1 MTALAART
9 RLLPTDDAPELLAFA
24 GEDGWVFERDGVGLA
39 TRGIAARVPAR
50 DVDAYLASIDVD
62 DEVGLPG
69 CGAIATTALPFDP
82 DAAARAD
89 AIVPAVVLGR
99 AADGTAWLTTIGAG
113 DVAVAVAGGDVAR
126 DHRSAARAPDAFTLT
141 PTVSHADW
149 CEIVA
154 KAVGRIADGAF
165 SKVVLAREVVVE
177 ASSDIVVS
185 QVLSRLQAL
194 YPSCTVFSA
203 DGFVGAS
210 PELLVSRYGDVV
222 TSHPLA
228 GTIAHSGDV
237 DADRRASDRLL
248 SSAKDREEHA
258 LVVSFV
264 ADTLRPYCASLDV
277 PDAPS
282 IVAMRNVAH
291 LGTLVRGRL
300 GDDPAPSALALALAL
315 HPTPAVAG
323 TPTDD
328 AVAYLKSVEGF
339 DRGRYAGAVG
349 WVDGRGDGAFV
360 VGIRCA
366 EIGGRRAR
374 LFAGV
379 GVVEGSDPDDEL
391 AETQLKLQ
399 ALLAA
404 VVRP

>member
-1 MTALAART
+1 MTPLAART
-9 RLLPTDDAPELLAFA
+9 RSLPSDAAPDLLAFA

-39 TRGIAARVPAR
+39 MRGVAARVAVR
-50 DVDAYLASIDVD
+50 DVGASLASIAVD

-69 CGAIATTALPFDP
+69 TGAIAATALPFDP
-82 DAAARAD
+82 DAATVAD
-89 AIVPAVVLGR
+89 AVIPAVVLGR
-99 AADGTAWLTTIGAG
+99 TADGTSWVTTIGAREV
-113 DVAVAVAGGDVAR
+113 DLDAGEVLV

-149 CEIVA
+149 CEIIA
-154 KAVGRIADGAF
+154 KAVARIADGAF

-185 QVLSRLQAL
+185 QVLARLQVL

-210 PELLVSRYGDVV
+210 PELLVSRYGDTV

-228 GTIAHSGDV
+228 GTIAHSGDA
-237 DADRRASDRLL
+237 DADRRASERLL
-248 SSAKDREEHA
+248 ASAKDREEHG

-264 ADTLRPYCASLDV
+264 ADVLRPFCDSLDV

-300 GDDPAPSALALALAL
+300 RDDPAPSALSLALAL

-323 TPTDD
+323 TPTHD

-366 EIGGRRAR
+366 EIAGRLAR

>member
-1 MTALAART
+1 MVART
-9 RLLPTDDAPELLAFA
+9 RLLAAGDAPELLAFA

-39 TRGIAARVPAR
+39 MRGVAARVPVVGVA
-50 DVDAYLASIDVD
+50 ACLASIDVD

-69 CGAIATTALPFDP
+69 CGAIAATALPFDP
-82 DAAARAD
+82 AAASAAD
-89 AIVPAVVLGR
+89 AVVPSHVLGR
-99 AADGTAWLTTIGAG
+99 TADGTAWLTVIGDRAAG
-113 DVAVAVAGGDVAR
+113 VDDLDVLG
-126 DHRSAARAPDAFTLT
+126 DHRSATRAPDAFTLT

-149 CEIVA
+149 CEVVA

-185 QVLSRLQAL
+185 QVLSRLHAL

-210 PELLVSRYGDVV
+210 PELLVSRYGSVV

-237 DADRRASDRLL
+237 DADRRASERLL

-264 ADTLRPYCASLDV
+264 ADVLGPFCASLDV
-277 PDAPS
+277 PDTPS

-300 GDDPAPSALALALAL
+300 AGDPAPSALDLALAL

-328 AVAYLKSVEGF
+328 AVAYLRSVEGF

-366 EIGGRRAR
+366 EIAGRRAR

>member
-1 MTALAART
+1 
-9 RLLPTDDAPELLAFA
+9 
-24 GEDGWVFERDGVGLA
+24 VFERDGVGLA
-39 TRGIAARVPAR
+39 MRGVAARVAVR
-50 DVDAYLASIDVD
+50 DVGACLASIAVD

-69 CGAIATTALPFDP
+69 TGAIAATALPFDP
-82 DAAARAD
+82 DAATVAD
-89 AIVPAVVLGR
+89 AVIPAVVLGR
-99 AADGTAWLTTIGAG
+99 TADETSWVTTIRAREVDLDAG
-113 DVAVAVAGGDVAR
+113 EVLV

-149 CEIVA
+149 CEIIA
-154 KAVGRIADGAF
+154 KAVARIADGAF

-185 QVLSRLQAL
+185 QVLARLQVL

-210 PELLVSRYGDVV
+210 PELLVSRYGDTV

-228 GTIAHSGDV
+228 GTIAHSGDA
-237 DADRRASDRLL
+237 DADRRASERLL
-248 SSAKDREEHA
+248 ASAKDREEHG

-264 ADTLRPYCASLDV
+264 ADVLRPFCDSLDV

-300 GDDPAPSALALALAL
+300 RDDPAPSALSLALAL

-323 TPTDD
+323 TPTHD

-366 EIGGRRAR
+366 EIAGRLAR

>member
-1 MTALAART
+1 VTPLAART
-9 RLLPTDDAPELLAFA
+9 RSLPSDAAPDLLAFA

-39 TRGIAARVPAR
+39 MRGVAARVAVR
-50 DVDAYLASIDVD
+50 DVGACLASIAVD

-69 CGAIATTALPFDP
+69 TGAIAATALPFDP
-82 DAAARAD
+82 DAATVAD
-89 AIVPAVVLGR
+89 AVIPAVVLGR
-99 AADGTAWLTTIGAG
+99 TADETSWVTTIRAREVDLDAG
-113 DVAVAVAGGDVAR
+113 EVLV

-149 CEIVA
+149 CEIIA
-154 KAVGRIADGAF
+154 KAVARIADGAF

-185 QVLSRLQAL
+185 QVLARLQVL

-210 PELLVSRYGDVV
+210 PELLVSRYGDTV

-228 GTIAHSGDV
+228 GTIAHSGDA
-237 DADRRASDRLL
+237 DADRRASERLL
-248 SSAKDREEHA
+248 ASAKDREEHG

-264 ADTLRPYCASLDV
+264 ADVLRPFCDSLDV

-300 GDDPAPSALALALAL
+300 RDDPAPSALSLALAL

-323 TPTDD
+323 TPTHE

-366 EIGGRRAR
+366 EIAGRLAR

>member
-1 MTALAART
+1 VTPLAART
-9 RLLPTDDAPELLAFA
+9 RSLPSDAAPDLLAFA

-39 TRGIAARVPAR
+39 MRGVAARVAVR
-50 DVDAYLASIDVD
+50 DVGACLASIAVD

-69 CGAIATTALPFDP
+69 TGAIAATALPFDP
-82 DAAARAD
+82 DAATVAD
-89 AIVPAVVLGR
+89 AVIPAVVLGR
-99 AADGTAWLTTIGAG
+99 TADETSWVTTIRAREVDLDAG
-113 DVAVAVAGGDVAR
+113 EVLV

-149 CEIVA
+149 CEIIA
-154 KAVGRIADGAF
+154 KAVARIADGAF

-185 QVLSRLQAL
+185 QVLARLQVL

-210 PELLVSRYGDVV
+210 PELLVSRYGDTV

-228 GTIAHSGDV
+228 GTIAHSGDA
-237 DADRRASDRLL
+237 DADRRASERLL
-248 SSAKDREEHA
+248 ASAKDREEHG

-264 ADTLRPYCASLDV
+264 ADVLRPFCDSLDV

-300 GDDPAPSALALALAL
+300 RDDPAPSALSLALAL

-323 TPTDD
+323 TPTHD

-366 EIGGRRAR
+366 EIAGRLAR

>member
-1 MTALAART
+1 VREAR
-9 RLLPTDDAPELLAFA
+9 EQ
-24 GEDGWVFERDGVGLA
+24 V
-39 TRGIAARVPAR
+39 
-50 DVDAYLASIDVD
+50 VDDVD

-69 CGAIATTALPFDP
+69 CGAIAATALPFDP
-82 DAAARAD
+82 AAASAAD
-89 AIVPAVVLGR
+89 AGVPSHVLGR
-99 AADGTAWLTTIGAG
+99 TADGTAWLTVIGDRAAG
-113 DVAVAVAGGDVAR
+113 VDDLDVLG
-126 DHRSAARAPDAFTLT
+126 DHRSATRAPDAFTLT

-149 CEIVA
+149 CEVVA

-185 QVLSRLQAL
+185 QVLSRLHAL

-210 PELLVSRYGDVV
+210 PELLVSRYGSVV

-237 DADRRASDRLL
+237 DADRRASERLL

-264 ADTLRPYCASLDV
+264 ADVLGPFCASLDV
-277 PDAPS
+277 PDTPS

-300 GDDPAPSALALALAL
+300 AGDPAPSALDLALAL

-328 AVAYLKSVEGF
+328 AVAYLRSVEGF
-339 DRGRYAGAVG
+339 DRGRYAGADG

-366 EIGGRRAR
+366 EIAGRRAR

>member
-1 MTALAART
+1 
-9 RLLPTDDAPELLAFA
+9 
-24 GEDGWVFERDGVGLA
+24 VFERDGVGLA
-39 TRGIAARVPAR
+39 MRGVAARVAVR
-50 DVDAYLASIDVD
+50 DVGACLASIAVD

-69 CGAIATTALPFDP
+69 TGAIAATALPFDP
-82 DAAARAD
+82 DAATVAD
-89 AIVPAVVLGR
+89 AVIPAVVLGR
-99 AADGTAWLTTIGAG
+99 TADETSWVTTIRAREVDLDAG
-113 DVAVAVAGGDVAR
+113 EVLV
-126 DHRSAARAPDAFTLT
+126 DHRSAARAPDAVTMT

-149 CEIVA
+149 CEIIA
-154 KAVGRIADGAF
+154 KAVARIADGAF

-185 QVLSRLQAL
+185 QVLARLQVL

-210 PELLVSRYGDVV
+210 PELLVSRYGDTV

-228 GTIAHSGDV
+228 GTIAHSGDA
-237 DADRRASDRLL
+237 DADRRASERLL
-248 SSAKDREEHA
+248 ASAKDREEHG

-264 ADTLRPYCASLDV
+264 ADVLRPFCDSLDV

-300 GDDPAPSALALALAL
+300 RDDPAPSALSLALAL

-323 TPTDD
+323 TPTHD

-366 EIGGRRAR
+366 EIAGRLAR

>member
-1 MTALAART
+1 MVART
-9 RLLPTDDAPELLAFA
+9 RLLAAGDAPELLAFA

-39 TRGIAARVPAR
+39 MRGVAARVPVGGVA
-50 DVDAYLASIDVD
+50 ACLASIDVD

-69 CGAIATTALPFDP
+69 CGAIAATALPFDP
-82 DAAARAD
+82 AAASAAD
-89 AIVPAVVLGR
+89 AVVPSHVLGR
-99 AADGTAWLTTIGAG
+99 TADGTAWLTVIGDRAAG
-113 DVAVAVAGGDVAR
+113 VDDLDVLG
-126 DHRSAARAPDAFTLT
+126 DHRSATRAPDAFTLT

-149 CEIVA
+149 CEVVA

-185 QVLSRLQAL
+185 QVLSRLHAL

-210 PELLVSRYGDVV
+210 PELLVSRYGSVV

-237 DADRRASDRLL
+237 DADRRASERLL

-264 ADTLRPYCASLDV
+264 ADVLGPFCASLDV
-277 PDAPS
+277 PDTPS

-300 GDDPAPSALALALAL
+300 AGDPAPSALDLALAL

-328 AVAYLKSVEGF
+328 AVAYLRSVEGF

-366 EIGGRRAR
+366 EIAGRRAR

-404 VVRP
+404 DVRP

>member
-1 MTALAART
+1 VTALAART
-9 RLLPTDDAPELLAFA
+9 RLLSTGEAPELLAFA

-39 TRGIAARVPAR
+39 MRGVARRVPVR
-50 DVDAYLASIDVD
+50 DVAAFLSSIDVD

-69 CGAIATTALPFDP
+69 CGALAATALPFDP
-82 DAAARAD
+82 SAAPAAD
-89 AIVPAVVLGR
+89 AVVPSYVLGR
-99 AADGTAWLTTIGAG
+99 AADGTAWLTTIGDGAV
-113 DVAVAVAGGDVAR
+113 DVDLDVVR
-126 DHRSAARAPDAFTLT
+126 DHRLAARAPDAFTLT

-237 DADRRASDRLL
+237 DADRRASQRLL
-248 SSAKDREEHA
+248 ASAKDREEHA

-264 ADTLRPYCASLDV
+264 ADVLGPFCASLDV

-291 LGTLVRGRL
+291 LGTLVQGRL
-300 GDDPAPSALALALAL
+300 RGEPAPSALELALAL

-328 AVAYLKSVEGF
+328 AVAYLRSVEGF

-366 EIGGRRAR
+366 EIAGRLAR

>member
-1 MTALAART
+1 MTPLAART
-9 RLLPTDDAPELLAFA
+9 RSLPSDAAPDLLAFA

-39 TRGIAARVPAR
+39 MRGVAARVAVR
-50 DVDAYLASIDVD
+50 DVGACLASIAVD

-69 CGAIATTALPFDP
+69 CGAIAATALPFDP
-82 DAAARAD
+82 DAAAVAD
-89 AIVPAVVLGR
+89 AVIPAVVLGR
-99 AADGTAWLTTIGAG
+99 TADGTSWVTTIGAREV
-113 DVAVAVAGGDVAR
+113 DLDAGEVLV

-149 CEIVA
+149 CEIIA
-154 KAVGRIADGAF
+154 KAVARIADGAF

-185 QVLSRLQAL
+185 QVLARLQVL

-210 PELLVSRYGDVV
+210 PELLVSRYGDTV

-228 GTIAHSGDV
+228 GTIAHSGDA
-237 DADRRASDRLL
+237 DADRRASERLL
-248 SSAKDREEHA
+248 ASAKDREEHG

-264 ADTLRPYCASLDV
+264 ADVLRPFCDSLDV

-300 GDDPAPSALALALAL
+300 RDDPAPSALSLALAL

-323 TPTDD
+323 TPTHD

-366 EIGGRRAR
+366 EIAGRLAR

>member
-1 MTALAART
+1 MVART
-9 RLLPTDDAPELLAFA
+9 RLLAAGDAPELLAFA

-39 TRGIAARVPAR
+39 MRGVAARVPAGG
-50 DVDAYLASIDVD
+50 VAACLASIDVD

-69 CGAIATTALPFDP
+69 CGAIAATALPFDP
-82 DAAARAD
+82 AAASAAD
-89 AIVPAVVLGR
+89 AVVPSHVLGR
-99 AADGTAWLTTIGAG
+99 TADGTAWLTVIGDRAAG
-113 DVAVAVAGGDVAR
+113 VDDLDVLG
-126 DHRSAARAPDAFTLT
+126 DHRSATRAPDAFTLT

-149 CEIVA
+149 CEVVA

-185 QVLSRLQAL
+185 HVLSRLQAL

-210 PELLVSRYGDVV
+210 PELLVSRYGSVV

-237 DADRRASDRLL
+237 DADRRASERLL

-264 ADTLRPYCASLDV
+264 ADVLGPFCASLDV
-277 PDAPS
+277 PDTPS

-300 GDDPAPSALALALAL
+300 AGDPAPSALDLALAL

-328 AVAYLKSVEGF
+328 AVAYLRSVEGF

-366 EIGGRRAR
+366 EIAGRRAR

>member
-1 MTALAART
+1 VTVLTACT
-9 RLLPTDDAPELLAFA
+9 RSLSPDEAPDLLAFA

-39 TRGIAARVPAR
+39 VRGVAARLPVG
-50 DVDAYLASIDVD
+50 DVDACLAAIDVD

-69 CGAIATTALPFDP
+69 CGAIAATALPFDP
-82 DAAARAD
+82 DAAALAE
-89 AIVPAVVLGR
+89 AIVPAYVLGR
-99 AADGTAWLTTIGAG
+99 GADGTAWLTTIGDG
-113 DVAVAVAGGDVAR
+113 VVDLDGGDALH

-149 CEIVA
+149 CEIIA

-210 PELLVSRYGDVV
+210 PELLVSRHGSVV

-237 DADRRASDRLL
+237 DADRRASEHLL

-264 ADTLRPYCASLDV
+264 ADVLGPFCASLDV

-291 LGTLVRGRL
+291 LGTLVQGRL
-300 GDDPAPSALALALAL
+300 RGDPAPSALELALAL

-366 EIGGRRAR
+366 EIAGRFAR

>member
-1 MTALAART
+1 VTSLAART
-9 RLLPTDDAPELLAFA
+9 RALAPHEAPDLLAFA

-39 TRGIAARVPAR
+39 MRGVAARVAAR
-50 DVDAYLASIDVD
+50 DVDACLASIAVD
-62 DEVGLPG
+62 DEIGLPG
-69 CGAIATTALPFDP
+69 CGAIAATALPFDP
-82 DAAARAD
+82 DAAAVAD
-89 AIVPAVVLGR
+89 AVIPAVVLGR
-99 AADGTAWLTTIGAG
+99 AADGTSWVTTIGDVDAAG
-113 DVAVAVAGGDVAR
+113 ALG
-126 DHRSAARAPDAFTLT
+126 DHRSTARAPDAFTLT

-149 CEIVA
+149 CEIIA

-185 QVLSRLQAL
+185 QVLARLQAL

-237 DADRRASDRLL
+237 DADRRASERLL
-248 SSAKDREEHA
+248 SSGKDREEHG

-264 ADTLRPYCASLDV
+264 ADVLRPFCASLEV

-291 LGTLVRGRL
+291 LGTLVQGRL
-300 GDDPAPSALALALAL
+300 RDEPAPSALTLALAL

-328 AVAYLKSVEGF
+328 AVAYLKAVEGF

-366 EIGGRRAR
+366 EIAGRLAR